1 MTLAEINNIADLFAK
16 AGTRIPVIPAE
27 WREMQIALMEQ
38 KMATKSVG
46 KVSKKE
52 LEKGKIK
59 PVVKQSV
66 PRKIAAKKKAD
77 RTVTRLQANVA
88 SSKANRERAKK

>member
-1 MTLAEINNIADLFAK
+1 MTAEEIRRRIDFMRSIEREHVHLPIATVEQLMA
-16 AGTRIPVIPAE
+16 TRIG
-27 WREMQIALMEQ
+27 
-38 KMATKSVG
+38 KATVKDG
-46 KVSKKE
+46 K
-52 LEKGKIK
+52 LK

-77 RTVTRLQANVA
+77 RTVTRLQATVA

>member
-16 AGTRIPVIPAE
+16 ARSRIPVIPAE

-38 KMATKSVG
+38 KMATKTVG
-46 KVSKKE
+46 NVSKKA
-52 LEKGKIK
+52 LEKGKVK

-66 PRKIAAKKKAD
+66 SRKIAGKKKAD
-77 RTVTRLQANVA
+77 RTVKALRANVA
-88 SSKANRERAKK
+88 KSKAPAKKEG